1 MSSPVLPVRLVGDY
15 VLVGGEIVATGAIDI
30 GAEGTIVAVGPEA
43 TLPPASGAVSH
54 VGGLLMPGLVNAHA
68 HTPMTLVRSAGDGL
82 PLQTWLTDAVWPREF
97 NITPD
102 DAYWGM
108 TLGWAE
114 MLLAGV
120 TTTCE
125 MYLHEQPIVASTGA
139 AGGRLVMTPGLIAAL
154 AQDNSLDGRIDQIL
168 DFHRTYHDPAAGVS
182 VGFGPH
188 SLYDLSPD
196 QITEIGEA
204 ARSVDALVH
213 IHLEETQAERAE
225 VMDKWTGRTATELLA
240 DTGMLEGRLLA
251 AHGVWLSE
259 SDQKLLGD
267 AGAAVAHCPMSNLKL
282 GSGIAPLT
290 SMLEHGITV
299 GIGTDGVASN
309 DSLDLWE
316 ELKLAPMLARGRD
329 LDAEAVSAATAIQ
342 LGTVGAAKAIGLD
355 DVGTLAPG
363 YQADVIRVDLDQP
376 AFTPGI
382 ETDLLASLVFA
393 GSSSYVTDVWVA
405 GQRVVRDKTCVTVD
419 VDRAMTEVR
428 TRGARLLDQ

>member
-1 MSSPVLPVRLVGDY
+1 
-15 VLVGGEIVATGAIDI
+15 
-30 GAEGTIVAVGPEA
+30 
-43 TLPPASGAVSH
+43 
-54 VGGLLMPGLVNAHA
+54 
-68 HTPMTLVRSAGDGL
+68 
-82 PLQTWLTDAVWPREF
+82 
-97 NITPD
+97 
-102 DAYWGM
+102 
-108 TLGWAE
+108 
-114 MLLAGV
+114 
-120 TTTCE
+120 
-125 MYLHEQPIVASTGA
+125 
-139 AGGRLVMTPGLIAAL
+139 
-154 AQDNSLDGRIDQIL
+154 
-168 DFHRTYHDPAAGVS
+168 
-182 VGFGPH
+182 
-188 SLYDLSPD
+188 
-196 QITEIGEA
+196 
-204 ARSVDALVH
+204 
-213 IHLEETQAERAE
+213 
-225 VMDKWTGRTATELLA
+225 
-240 DTGMLEGRLLA
+240 
-251 AHGVWLSE
+251 
-259 SDQKLLGD
+259 
-267 AGAAVAHCPMSNLKL
+267 
-282 GSGIAPLT
+282 
-290 SMLEHGITV
+290 MLEHGITV